1 MNSFLTVFQDEA
13 LLSVV
18 QRYVVMDCA
27 STYKKAAKSLF
38 GSSSLQFCSHFS
50 SVIPTLIQLGDL
62 NHEQWVNRH
71 TILPIYKAFTP
82 ANRYLDAYNHLIN
95 GRSEEVFKSLSFMAN
110 RQNVFGEMKY
120 CPQCAKED
128 LDAVGLAY
136 WRVMHNLPGVYVCY
150 KHFIRLHS
158 KTVTRKRFDNWPSS
172 ETHIPVKAS
181 QNEMGLV
188 RFAKYFQYHSDE
200 STQKHSLSDIYR
212 TRLDER
218 GFITQCGHVRLKK
231 LRHEII
237 KFHASLLRYDE
248 VKFIFNSERY
258 PLFPD
263 GLLHNKSGIIAPL
276 KHLLLM
282 TFLFRSVRDFLNC
295 DVMLKKKLFSVETVK
310 VNKNDDKDI
319 ITSLLNRGDSLRH
332 VAEQTHH
339 SVTYVKKVAKVCS
352 LKIESRAQKL
362 FATERRQIAIKLMAG
377 SSTDKIAEVFDCSQG
392 AVEQIL
398 SQHLDIVQLR
408 KLKRYREKCL
418 AMRQSLLATIDSIQ
432 NPRRQAI
439 KTDNSKAYLWL
450 FKHDKNWLYDNLPKE
465 IPRNQRH
472 SR

>member
-1 MNSFLTVFQDEA
+1 MAFPTMLADES
-13 LLSVV
+13 LLSII
-18 QRYVVMDCA
+18 QRLIVLDCA

-38 GSSSLQFCSHFS
+38 GSSSLQFCSHFP

-71 TILPIYKAFTP
+71 TVLPIYKVFTP
-82 ANRYLDAYNHLIN
+82 AKRYLDAYNHLIN

-110 RQNVFGEMKY
+110 RQSIFGEMKY

-128 LDAVGLAY
+128 MDAVGLAY
-136 WRVMHNLPGVYVCY
+136 WRVMHNLPGVYACY
-150 KHFIRLHS
+150 THCIRLQS
-158 KTVTRKRFDNWPSS
+158 ITVTRKRFDNWPSS

-200 STQKHSLSDIYR
+200 NTLRNSLSNIYR
-212 TRLDER
+212 TRLYER
-218 GFITQCGHVRLKK
+218 GFVTQCGHIRLKK
-231 LRHEII
+231 LRHELL
-237 KFHASLLRYDE
+237 KFHASLLGHDE
-248 VKFIFNSERY
+248 VTFIFSSERY

-263 GLLHNKSGIIAPL
+263 CLLHNKIGVVAPL

-282 TFLFRSVRDFLNC
+282 TFLFNSVRDFLKC
-295 DVMLKKKLFSVETVK
+295 DLMQQKKVLNIELVK
-310 VNKNDDKDI
+310 VNKNDDKDVI
-319 ITSLLNRGDSLRH
+319 ISLLNRGDSLRR
-332 VAEQTHH
+332 VAEQTRH
-339 SVTYVKKVAKVCS
+339 SVTYVKKVAKISGLEV
-352 LKIESRAQKL
+352 ESRAQKL
-362 FATERRQIAIKLMAG
+362 FARERRQIAIKLMAG
-377 SSTDKIAEVFDCSQG
+377 SPTDKIAQVFDCSQG

-398 SQHLDIVQLR
+398 SQHLDIIQLR

-432 NPRRQAI
+432 SPRRQDI
-439 KTDNSKAYLWL
+439 KTNNNKAYLWL

-465 IPRNQRH
+465 IPRSQRH